1 MKKPGKLRASIK
13 DVGDGLG
20 VKNKSDLVLKEIQDH
35 YGEKNLTR
43 DEIKCFKM
51 TEREIFK
58 NFVKISEDRLN
69 TKSIKNVFVK
79 NTIMIHIIHH
89 CRGEKKSGIK
99 KIDGFRQKLMIPD
112 YKMSESIKHKVKSK
126 TGTIFVNEDIL
137 EEYSV
142 AIYEIDLYFSEN
154 YEKRI
159 QVDKNGQ

>member
-1 MKKPGKLRASIK
+1 M
-13 DVGDGLG
+13 
-20 VKNKSDLVLKEIQDH
+20 
-35 YGEKNLTR
+35 
-43 DEIKCFKM
+43 
-51 TEREIFK
+51 
-58 NFVKISEDRLN
+58 N

-142 AIYEIDLYFSEN
+142 NIYEIDLFFSEN
-154 YEKRI
+154 Y
-159 QVDKNGQ
+159 